1 LGVRHVNVLIAGGG
15 AVGSAC
21 AYFLRRE
28 APHLTVVVA
37 EPDPSYRTA
46 ASTLSASSIRQQFS
60 TPLNIAMSAFGLEF
74 LRTAGIRM
82 VESTYLYL
90 VTAAGAESLRGH
102 AQVQRDCGVSVQWHE
117 PAALSARYPWL
128 QTDDLAGGTDTLR
141 GEGWFDGHSLLQ
153 HLRSDNEAHG
163 IRYVPAR
170 VEGLER
176 GADGRITAAML
187 AGGEHV
193 ACDHFINATG
203 THSRRIAALAGID
216 LPVQPRKRCVFVFTS
231 PIRLRPDAL
240 LIDPTGL
247 WFRPEGERFITG
259 CTPPHDPNVAV
270 DDFDVDHA
278 LFEEFLWPI
287 LAQRVPAF
295 EAARVTGAWAG
306 HYDYNLFDQNA
317 FIGPAPGAENF
328 LLASGFS
335 GHGLQHSPAVG
346 RALAEWIAHGR
357 YRALDL
363 SPLGFDRMLQR
374 EPVRET
380 NII

>member
-1 LGVRHVNVLIAGGG
+1 VRHVNVLIAGGG

-28 APHLTVVVA
+28 APQLSVLVA
-37 EPDPSYRTA
+37 EPDPTYRTA

-60 TPLNIAMSAFGLEF
+60 TPLNIAMSGFGLEF
-74 LRTAGIRM
+74 LRSAGIRL

-90 VTAAGAESLRGH
+90 VTAAGADALRAH
-102 AQVQRDCGVSVQWHE
+102 AQIQEACGVSVQWHD
-117 PAALSARYPWL
+117 PAALAARYSWL
-128 QTDDLAGGTDTLR
+128 STQGLAGGTDTLR

-153 HLRSDNEAHG
+153 HLRSDNERNG
-163 IRYVPAR
+163 VRYQSAR
-170 VEGLER
+170 VEALER
-176 GADGRITAAML
+176 TSDGRISAAVL
-187 AGGEHV
+187 AGGERIT
-193 ACDHFINATG
+193 CDHFVNSTG

-216 LPVQPRKRCVFVFTS
+216 LPVWPRKRCVFVFTS
-231 PIRLRPDAL
+231 PIQLRPNAL

-247 WFRPEGERFITG
+247 WFRPEGDRFITG
-259 CTPPHDPNVAV
+259 CTPPHDPNVDV
-270 DDFDVDHA
+270 NDFEVEHSQ
-278 LFEEFLWPI
+278 FEDFLWPI
-287 LAQRVPAF
+287 LAQRVSAF
-295 EAARVTGAWAG
+295 EAARVTGSWAG
-306 HYDYNLFDQNA
+306 HYDYNVFDQNA
-317 FIGPAPGAENF
+317 FIGPAPGADNF

-357 YRALDL
+357 YRSLEL